1 MKNIKP
7 HFVFTKQQ
15 RSGVFVL
22 LVLIVVFQCI
32 YFFADFS
39 TDESSE
45 IDQRAISVFQKEI
58 DSLVLIKMLSKN
70 EIHPYN
76 PNFITDY
83 KGYDLGMSVEEID
96 RLHSFRKLNKYVNSA
111 KEFQKIT
118 QVSDSLLEVMSMN
131 FKFPDW
137 VAKKDVSDIQTLSYQ
152 KDLNKAEAKDIHKA
166 TNLEFKIAYRV
177 VNFRN
182 KLGGFLSFDQLN
194 DVYDLSEED
203 VEKVIDKFVL
213 KTIPNIKK
221 ININLA
227 SASELAELVYINE
240 YIAANII
247 DERVLRE
254 GYKSLDELKYVTHF
268 PSEKLS
274 RIKLY
279 LTINET
285 QNKHK

>member
-1 MKNIKP
+1 
-7 HFVFTKQQ
+7 VFTKEQ

-22 LVLIVVFQCI
+22 LVLIVVFQCV
-32 YFFADFS
+32 YFFADFT
-39 TDESSE
+39 TDEFNE
-45 IDQRAISVFQKEI
+45 VDQHKIAAFQKEI
-58 DSLVLIKMLSKN
+58 DSLALVKQSKKY
-70 EIHPYN
+70 EVHPYN

-83 KGYDLGMSVEEID
+83 KGYVLGMSVEEID
-96 RLHSFRKLNKYVNSA
+96 CLHDFRKLNKYVNSA

-118 QVSDSLLEVMSMN
+118 QVSDSLLLVMSPK

-137 VAKKDVSDIQTLSYQ
+137 VTRKNRSNAYAVSYQ

-166 TNLEFKIAYRV
+166 TNLEYKLAYRI
-177 VNFRN
+177 VNFRK
-182 KLGGFLSFDQLN
+182 KLNGFLSFNQLN
-194 DVYDLSEED
+194 DVYNLSEED
-203 VEKVIDKFVL
+203 IKKVKQKFVL
-213 KTIPNIKK
+213 KTTPNIKK

-240 YIAANII
+240 YMAVNIV

-268 PSEKLS
+268 PIEKLD

-279 LTINET
+279 LTIN
-285 QNKHK
+285 

>member
-137 VAKKDVSDIQTLSYQ
+137 VTKKDVSDIQTLSYQ

-166 TNLEFKIAYRV
+166 TSLEFKIAYRV

>member
-22 LVLIVVFQCI
+22 LLLIVVLQCV
-32 YFFADFS
+32 YFFTDFTAGES
-39 TDESSE
+39 DEKE
-45 IDQRAISVFQKEI
+45 QQGIIAFQQEI
-58 DSLVLIKMLSKN
+58 DSLALVKKASKY
-70 EIHPYN
+70 EIRPYN

-83 KGYDLGMSVEEID
+83 KGYVLGMSVEEID
-96 RLHSFRKLNKYVNSA
+96 RLHSFRKLNKYVNST
-111 KEFQKIT
+111 KEFQQIT
-118 QVSDSLLEVMSMN
+118 KVSDSLLKTMSPK

-137 VAKKDVSDIQTLSYQ
+137 VTKKNTSNKYSSSYQ
-152 KDLNKAEAKDIHKA
+152 KDLNKAEAKDVHKA
-166 TNLEFKIAYRV
+166 TDLEFKIAYRI
-177 VNFRN
+177 VNFRK
-182 KLGGFLSFDQLN
+182 KLGGFLTFEQLK
-194 DVYDLSEED
+194 DVYGLSED
-203 VEKVIDKFVL
+203 DIKKVTGKFVL

-240 YIAANII
+240 YMAANII

-254 GYKSLDELKYVTHF
+254 GYKSLDELRYVTHF
-268 PSEKLS
+268 PVEKLD

-285 QNKHK
+285 QK

>member
-22 LVLIVVFQCI
+22 LLLIVIFQCI
-32 YFFADFS
+32 YFFFDFT
-39 TDESSE
+39 TDESNENEQRE
-45 IDQRAISVFQKEI
+45 IIAFQKEI
-58 DSLVLIKMLSKN
+58 DSLALIKKVSKY
-70 EIHPYN
+70 EMRPYN

-83 KGYDLGMSVEEID
+83 KGYVLGMSVEEVD
-96 RLHSFRKLNKYVNSA
+96 RLHSFRKLNKYANSA
-111 KEFQKIT
+111 KEFQQIT
-118 QVSDSLLEVMSMN
+118 QVSDSLLKVMSSK

-137 VAKKDVSDIQTLSYQ
+137 VTKKNVANKYSSSYQ
-152 KDLNKAEAKDIHKA
+152 NDLNKAEAKDIHKA
-166 TNLEFKIAYRV
+166 TDLEYKIAYRI
-177 VNFRN
+177 VNFRK
-182 KLGGFLSFDQLN
+182 KLGGFLTFEQLK
-194 DVYDLSEED
+194 DVYGLSED
-203 VEKVIDKFVL
+203 DIKKVADKFVL
-213 KTIPNIKK
+213 KTIPIIKK

-227 SASELAELVYINE
+227 GASELAELVYINE

-268 PSEKLS
+268 PTEKLG

-285 QNKHK
+285 QK

>member
-1 MKNIKP
+1 MKNIKS

-22 LVLIVVFQCI
+22 LLLIVVFQCI
-32 YFFADFS
+32 YFFADFA
-39 TDESSE
+39 TDEFNNV
-45 IDQRAISVFQKEI
+45 DQQKIVAFQNEI
-58 DSLVLIKMLSKN
+58 DSLALVKESNRL
-70 EIHPYN
+70 EIRPYN

-83 KGYDLGMSVEEID
+83 KGYVLGMSVEEVD
-96 RLHSFRKLNKYVNSA
+96 RLHGFRKLGKYVNSA
-111 KEFQKIT
+111 KEFQDVT
-118 QVSDSLLEVMSMN
+118 QVSDSLLVVMKLK

-137 VAKKDVSDIQTLSYQ
+137 VAKKNTSNRYSSSYQ

-166 TNLEFKIAYRV
+166 TNLEYKLAYRV
-177 VNFRN
+177 VNFRKN
-182 KLGGFLSFDQLN
+182 LNGLLSFDQLN

-203 VEKVIDKFVL
+203 IEKVKQKFVL

-227 SASELAELVYINE
+227 NASELASLVYINE
-240 YIAANII
+240 YMAANII

-254 GYKSLDELKYVTHF
+254 GYKSLDELRYVAHF
-268 PSEKLS
+268 PVEKLD

-285 QNKHK
+285 QK

>member
-1 MKNIKP
+1 MKNIKS

-22 LVLIVVFQCI
+22 LLLIVALQCVC
-32 YFFADFS
+32 FFVDFS
-39 TDESSE
+39 VNEPNEVEQQT
-45 IDQRAISVFQKEI
+45 IISFQKEV
-58 DSLVLIKMLSKN
+58 DSLSVLKQMKKYDVR
-70 EIHPYN
+70 PYN

-83 KGYDLGMSVEEID
+83 KGYVLGMSEEEID
-96 RLHSFRKLNKYVNSA
+96 RLHAFRKLNRYVNSV

-118 QVSDSLLEVMSMN
+118 FVSDSLLNQISPK
-131 FKFPDW
+131 FKFPGW
-137 VAKKDVSDIQTLSYQ
+137 VGKKNNSNSYLSYQ
-152 KDLNKAEAKDIHKA
+152 KDLNKAEAKDVHKA
-166 TNLEFKIAYRV
+166 TELEYKIAYRI
-177 VNFRN
+177 VNFRK
-182 KLGGFLSFDQLN
+182 KLGGFLSFDQLC
-194 DVYDLSEED
+194 DVYDISAED
-203 VEKVIDKFVL
+203 IVKVKQKFVL

-227 SASELAELVYINE
+227 TASELAELAYINDYMAE
-240 YIAANII
+240 NII

-268 PSEKLS
+268 PVDKFD

-285 QNKHK
+285 QK

>member
-1 MKNIKP
+1 M
-7 HFVFTKQQ
+7 FTKQQ

-22 LVLIVVFQCI
+22 LLLIIVLQCI
-32 YFFADFS
+32 YFFVDFT
-39 TDESSE
+39 TDESNENEQRE
-45 IDQRAISVFQKEI
+45 IIDFQKEI
-58 DSLVLIKMLSKN
+58 DSLALIKKVSKY
-70 EIHPYN
+70 EIYPYN

-83 KGYDLGMSVEEID
+83 KGYVLGMAIEEID

-111 KEFQKIT
+111 KEFQQIT
-118 QVSDSLLEVMSMN
+118 KVSDSLLKTMSPK

-137 VAKKDVSDIQTLSYQ
+137 VTKKNVSNKYSSSYQ
-152 KDLNKAEAKDIHKA
+152 KDLNRAEAKDVHKA
-166 TNLEFKIAYRV
+166 TDLEYKIAYRI
-177 VNFRN
+177 VNFRK
-182 KLGGFLSFDQLN
+182 KLGGFLTFNQLK
-194 DVYDLSEED
+194 DVYGLSED
-203 VEKVIDKFVL
+203 DINKVTDKFVL

-227 SASELAELVYINE
+227 SASELAKLAYINE

-254 GYKSLDELKYVTHF
+254 GYKSLDELKYVAHF
-268 PSEKLS
+268 PTEKLD

-285 QNKHK
+285 QK

>member
-22 LVLIVVFQCI
+22 LLLIVIFQCI
-32 YFFADFS
+32 YFFFDFT
-39 TDESSE
+39 TDESNENEQRE
-45 IDQRAISVFQKEI
+45 IIAFQKEI
-58 DSLVLIKMLSKN
+58 DSLALIKKVSKY
-70 EIHPYN
+70 EMRPYN

-83 KGYDLGMSVEEID
+83 KGYVLGMSVEEVD
-96 RLHSFRKLNKYVNSA
+96 RLHSFRKLNKYANSA
-111 KEFQKIT
+111 KEFQQIT
-118 QVSDSLLEVMSMN
+118 QVSDSLLKVMSSK

-137 VAKKDVSDIQTLSYQ
+137 VTKKNVANKYSSSYQ
-152 KDLNKAEAKDIHKA
+152 NDLNKAEAKDIHKA
-166 TNLEFKIAYRV
+166 TDLEYKIAYRI
-177 VNFRN
+177 VNFRK
-182 KLGGFLSFDQLN
+182 KLGGFLTFEQLK
-194 DVYDLSEED
+194 DVYGLSED
-203 VEKVIDKFVL
+203 DIKKVADKFVL
-213 KTIPNIKK
+213 KTIPIIKK

-227 SASELAELVYINE
+227 GASELAKLVYINE

-268 PSEKLS
+268 PTEKLG

-285 QNKHK
+285 QK